1 MVAENLY
8 SVPEGEKLRLFG
20 IFAKNRAEWTLTD
33 IAANLY
39 GFTTIPIYDTLG
51 DENITYV
58 FNHTQMTTVF
68 VSEGALKSLVKC
80 KDLVKVNTIV
90 CYDPFTEEQ
99 LAHFQGRGSTP
110 LTQES
115 SWFSSRTFTKSARPN
130 YWTTT
135 QRSSR

>member
-1 MVAENLY
+1 MVAEKLY

-58 FNHTQMTTVF
+58 FKHTHMTTVF

-80 KDLVKVNTIV
+80 KDLVNVNTII

-99 LAHFQGRGSTP
+99 LTHFQGRGNTP
-110 LTQES
+110 LTQEPNS
-115 SWFSSRTFTKSARPN
+115 FSSRIFTRSARLN
-130 YWTTT
+130 C
-135 QRSSR
+135 

>member
-1 MVAENLY
+1 M
-8 SVPEGEKLRLFG
+8 
-20 IFAKNRAEWTLTD
+20 TD

-99 LAHFQGRGSTP
+99 LTHFQGRGTTH
-110 LTQES
+110 LTQEPS
-115 SWFSSRTFTKSARPN
+115 SSSSRTFTKSERPN
-130 YWTTT
+130 C
-135 QRSSR
+135 